1 MHRRSD
7 RAAVAQR
14 LKAAGLK
21 FTHQRLAIYEALA
34 AAVTHPTA
42 EEIHGLV
49 KAAYP
54 MLSLNTVYT
63 TLETL
68 QSLGLIQ
75 QMRFLDNTARY
86 DANVD
91 AHHHVICLAC
101 RKIEDFGR
109 VLACRFPTVQ
119 DSHTPAWAKR
129 GLRLLSSW
137 RYAAGLYGF
146 SWELELARRLVAL
159 RDPAAESV

>member
-1 MHRRSD
+1 MITKKDPSIDMHRRSD
-7 RAAVAQR
+7 RAAVGQR

-21 FTHQRLAIYEALA
+21 FTHQRLAIYEVLA

-49 KAAYP
+49 KVAYP

-101 RKIEDFGR
+101 RKIEDFGDPSLDR
-109 VLACRFPTVQ
+109 VRP
-119 DSHTPAWAKR
+119 PASIR
-129 GLRLLSSW
+129 RS
-137 RYAAGLYGF
+137 Y
-146 SWELELARRLVAL
+146 RLVSH
-159 RDPAAESV
+159 RVEFYGYCGECRTQEHG